1 MQYQA
6 QKTGQVRQGLKVHE
20 LKADNRAVCG
30 NSRRQPMA
38 DLGPATVTCGSC
50 AADTG
55 HTGAKASAA

>member
-1 MQYQA
+1 
-6 QKTGQVRQGLKVHE
+6 
-20 LKADNRAVCG
+20 
-30 NSRRQPMA
+30 MA